1 MFESGMVW
9 MIVVGSYDFVGENH
23 LHSVDAIIRMLAL

>member
-9 MIVVGSYDFVGENH
+9 MIVVDSYDFVGENH
-23 LHSVDAIIRMLAL
+23 LRSVDAIIRMLAL